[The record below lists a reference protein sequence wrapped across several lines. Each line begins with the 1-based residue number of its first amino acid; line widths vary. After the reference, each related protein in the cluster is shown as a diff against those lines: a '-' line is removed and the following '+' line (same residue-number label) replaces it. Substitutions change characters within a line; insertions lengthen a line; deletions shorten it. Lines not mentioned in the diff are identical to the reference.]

1 LNLAQLL
8 AQDVLALAAAQRF
21 LRLLAD
27 LLRQA
32 QHLDLLGEFARRA
45 QHQGADRPPC
55 FGRRSTLSASIEQM
69 IYHGGSVRRGADR
82 TPVVVDMPFLSY
94 QVSIEEAIRH
104 CGRVMAA
111 TDCDG
116 VKLEGGAPIAATI
129 HAVVERGIPVI
140 GHLGFTPQSV
150 HGLGGPRVQG
160 RDARSAAQLL
170 ADARAL
176 EDAGASAVVLELVP
190 RHVAAEITAA
200 LTIPTIGIG
209 AGPDCDGQVLVLHDM
224 LGLNE
229 GFSPRF
235 LRRYAELGGAVRDAV
250 GRYADDVRR
259 GTYPDDEH
267 SFD

>member
-1 LNLAQLL
+1 MADARLTLPGLVARKQRGERLVMLTCYDALFATLLERAGVDILLVGDSVNELL
-8 AQDVLALAAAQRF
+8 A
-21 LRLLAD
+21 
-27 LLRQA
+27 
-32 QHLDLLGEFARRA
+32 
-45 QHQGADRPPC
+45 
-55 FGRRSTLSASIEQM
+55 GRRSTLSASIEQM

>member
-1 LNLAQLL
+1 MADSHLTLPGLAARKQRGERLVMLTCYDALFATLL
-8 AQDVLALAAAQRF
+8 EHAGVDILLVGDSVNEVLA
-21 LRLLAD
+21 
-27 LLRQA
+27 
-32 QHLDLLGEFARRA
+32 
-45 QHQGADRPPC
+45 
-55 FGRRSTLSASIEQM
+55 GRRSTLSASVEQM
-69 IYHGGSVRRGADR
+69 IYHGGSVRRGAEH

-94 QVSIEEAIRH
+94 QVSVEEAIRH

-116 VKLEGGAPIAATI
+116 VKLEGGTPIAATVR
-129 HAVVERGIPVI
+129 AVVERGIPVI

-160 RDARSAAQLL
+160 RDAKSAAQLL

-190 RHVAAEITAA
+190 RGVAAEITAA

-209 AGPDCDGQVLVLHDM
+209 AGPECDGQVLVLHDM

-235 LRRYAELGGAVRDAV
+235 LRRYAELGVTVRDAV
-250 GRYADDVRR
+250 GRYADEVRR
-259 GTYPDDEH
+259 GAYPDDAH
-267 SFD
+267 SFE